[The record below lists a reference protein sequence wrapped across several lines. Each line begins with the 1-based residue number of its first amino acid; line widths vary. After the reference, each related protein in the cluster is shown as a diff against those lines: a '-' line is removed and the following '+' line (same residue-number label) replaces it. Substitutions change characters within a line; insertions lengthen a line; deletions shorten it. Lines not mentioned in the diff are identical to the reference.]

1 MADISKF
8 NYYDSGRTKVIKPTD
23 RMVVSSGGLAFEG
36 ATDNDYET
44 ELAVVDPTAD
54 RTITFPNATGNVL
67 IDSQDLSLADN
78 VKIKL
83 GTGDDLEIF
92 HNGTNSIIKDTAN
105 SGNSTI
111 KYLAGTQ
118 TFQNKDANK
127 TMAVFNAASSIDL
140 HYNGSKKFETTSAGI
155 KTTGTVNVNNAYTL
169 PSSDG
174 TNGQVLTTNGSGTI
188 TFEDA
193 SSSSAFPATDT
204 ANSYTT
210 TVDFS
215 SATPYSNGT
224 ITIPVGKTG
233 HLVLSEDLDNAVPS
247 EGDLLTWDN
256 TNQHF
261 TIASTLDQSVVG
273 LPGDPSTPFGGRKML
288 QVNNPFGSS
297 VTYSYENY
305 TDSII
310 TELSIPGLDIQ
321 TDTNAF
327 RFNCPYGMIVTGLD
341 LYLDQHTTSG
351 NVTVTV
357 TNTTDS
363 NAMISLSISGT
374 NTSATTTTVSNAT
387 CDSGDIITFA
397 ITATPANAQGL
408 RANLHLTRT

>member
-36 ATDNDYET
+36 ATDNSYET

-54 RTITFPNATGNVL
+54 RTITLPNATGNVL

-140 HYNGSKKFETTSAGI
+140 HYNGSKKFETTSTGI

-174 TNGQVLTTNGSGTI
+174 TNGQVLTTNGNGTI
-188 TFEDA
+188 TFGNA

-273 LPGDPSTPFGGRKML
+273 LPGNPSTPFSGRKML

>member
-1 MADISKF
+1 MADIEKFVYYSSGSK
-8 NYYDSGRTKVIKPTD
+8 KVIKPTD
-23 RMVVSSGGLAFEG
+23 RIVVGSGGLAFEG
-36 ATDNDYET
+36 ATDNDFET
-44 ELAVVDPTAD
+44 ELAVTDPTAD

-67 IDSQDLSLADN
+67 IDSQDLSLSDN

-92 HNGTNSIIKDTAN
+92 HNGTNSIIKDTAD

-140 HYNGSKKFETTSAGI
+140 HYNGSKKFETTSSGI
-155 KTTGTVNVNNAYTL
+155 QTTGTVNINNAYSFPT
-169 PSSDG
+169 SDG
-174 TNGQVLTTNGSGTI
+174 SANQVLQTNGSGTVSFQNI
-188 TFEDA
+188 
-193 SSSSAFPATDT
+193 SAFPSSDT

-210 TVDFS
+210 TIDFS
-215 SATPYSNGT
+215 SASPSADGT
-224 ITIPVGKTG
+224 ITIPVGITG
-233 HLVLSEDLDNAVPS
+233 NLVLSDDLNSSSPND
-247 EGDLLTWDN
+247 GDILTWSSS
-256 TNQHF
+256 NQRF
-261 TIASTLDQSVVG
+261 TTASELDPTFVG
-273 LPGDPSTPFGGRKML
+273 LPSSPSTPFTGIKML
-288 QVNNPFGSS
+288 QLTNPFGSS
-297 VTYSYENY
+297 VLYSYADY

-310 TELSIPGLDIQ
+310 TELSIPGLDLQ

-327 RFNCPYGMIVTGLD
+327 RFNCPYNLVVTGLD
-341 LYLDQHTTSG
+341 LYLDQHSTSG
-351 NVTVTV
+351 DVTVTV

-363 NAMISLSISGT
+363 NSMVSLTVSGT
-374 NTSATTTTVSNAT
+374 STSATTTTVTNAT

-408 RANLHLTRT
+408 RANLHFTRK